1 MFLWVRLVLDSLEDD
16 VFNANELRAAVDA
29 LPIGLT
35 ELYVHALYAHSWTQF
50 LLKTQAMNE
59 SYPG

>member
-35 ELYVHALYAHSWTQF
+35 ELYVHVPYAHS
-50 LLKTQAMNE
+50 
-59 SYPG
+59 